1 MPGKRPPSETGIRSG
16 KRERKAIP
24 LAAKLEV
31 LRRFEEGEK
40 LSRIAR
46 ALGLAVST
54 VATIRD
60 NKEKIKAS
68 SEAASPARAAQPTRR
83 RSAGMENVER
93 LLGLWIQD
101 QNRQHAPMSA
111 TVVQDE
117 AKSSFG
123 DLQREQ
129 GGSAQMETFGA
140 SRGWLVR
147 FKGRHGLPS
156 VTAAHDAASPA
167 AGREL
172 KYPEGLKSVVQ
183 KGGYTPRLVFNIG
196 ETGLYWKRMPENAYI
211 SVEEDAAAAG
221 RRPTKDRLMLLLGGN
236 AAGDF
241 KLKPLLVYHSENP
254 QAMKGYSK
262 PNLPVIWRSN
272 KKAWITRSIF
282 HEWFTH
288 FFCPAVEKYCAQNN
302 LANKALLILENAPG
316 HPVNLSD
323 LSDNVRVEYLVENKA
338 NPMQPMGQG
347 VISTFKAHYLRK
359 TFQHLLGGTDGEDR
373 STVREFWRNYNI
385 MNAVDNIAEA
395 WDELEPSLMNSVWKK
410 IWPECVHAH
419 DVSQIENITQIQQD
433 ILALANDIGFAELV
447 EADVDQ
453 LLQSHDEELSNEEL
467 MQLEQERA
475 VEEKEENEDAPPILR
490 QLTTKELSEAF
501 SHFEAGMQILANN
514 DPNSERKFAVSRG
527 INDTISC
534 YRELYNE
541 KKQRSKQLS

>member
-1 MPGKRPPSETGIRSG
+1 MPGKRPLSVTSIRSG
-16 KRERKAIP
+16 KRERKAIT
-24 LAAKLEV
+24 LDVKLEV

-40 LSRIAR
+40 LSQIAK
-46 ALGLAVST
+46 ALGLAIST

-68 SEAASPARAAQPTRR
+68 SEVASPSRVTQLTRH
-83 RSAGMENVER
+83 RSAVMENMER
-93 LLGLWIQD
+93 LLSLWIED
-101 QNRQHAPMSA
+101 QNRQNAPMS
-111 TVVQDE
+111 TMIIQE
-117 AKSSFG
+117 KAKSLFD

-129 GGSAQMETFGA
+129 GESSQMEAFSA
-140 SRGWLVR
+140 SRGWFVR
-147 FKGRHGLPS
+147 FKERHGLPS
-156 VTAAHDAASPA
+156 IKVSSDAASTAA
-167 AGREL
+167 AGEL
-172 KYPEGLKSVVQ
+172 KYSEVLKSIIQ
-183 KGGYTPRLVFNIG
+183 KGGYTPHHVFNFG
-196 ETGLYWKRMPENAYI
+196 ETGLYWKRMPEKTYI
-211 SVEEDAAAAG
+211 SVEENAAAG
-221 RRPTKDRLMLLLGGN
+221 LRSTKDRLMLLLGGN

-254 QAMKGYSK
+254 KAMKGYSK

-282 HEWFTH
+282 HEWFTY

-302 LANKALLILENAPG
+302 LANKALLILENAPC

-323 LSDNVRVEYLVENKA
+323 LSDNVRVEYLIENKA
-338 NPMQPMGQG
+338 NPIQPMGQG

-359 TFQHLLGGTDGEDR
+359 TFQHLLGGTDGEDK

-410 IWPECVHAH
+410 IWPECVHVH

-433 ILALANDIGFAELV
+433 ILALASDIGFAELV

-453 LLQSHDEELSNEEL
+453 LLQSHAEDLSNEEL

-475 VEEKEENEDAPPILR
+475 VEEKEENEDVPPILR

-501 SHFEAGMQILANN
+501 FHFEAGMQILANN
-514 DPNSERKFAVSRG
+514 DPNNERKFTVSRG
-527 INDTISC
+527 ISDTISC

-541 KKQRSKQLS
+541 KKRRSKQLS